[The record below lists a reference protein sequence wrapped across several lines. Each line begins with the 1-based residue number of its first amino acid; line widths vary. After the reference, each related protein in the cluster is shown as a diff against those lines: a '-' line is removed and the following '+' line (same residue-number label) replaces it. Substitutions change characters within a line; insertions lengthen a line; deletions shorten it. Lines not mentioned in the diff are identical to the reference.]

1 MQKEKLKKGEVTRLA
16 IEDAALELY
25 MEHGYHATSMRQIAD
40 EAGLALGGIY
50 NHFKSKEDIFAAII
64 IDKHPYKKI
73 LPIILES
80 SGGENLEGF
89 LKGAMDII
97 LKELGSQPYYMKL
110 MLIELVE
117 FNGKHGA
124 SLLKVLVPEVLP
136 VFEKLIKSR
145 KDLRVTNPAMLMRS
159 FIGMILSYFITGMLI
174 SDSLVEK
181 LMPKNPA
188 DIYVDIMLHGI
199 LKSEAGNV

>member
-1 MQKEKLKKGEVTRLA
+1 MQKEKLKKGDVTRLA

-25 MEHGYHATSMRQIAD
+25 MEQGYHATSMRQIAD
-40 EAGLALGGIY
+40 QTGLALGGIY
-50 NHFKSKEDIFAAII
+50 NHFKSKEEIFEAII

-73 LPIILES
+73 LPIVLAE
-80 SGGENLEGF
+80 ETDNLEGF
-89 LKGAMDII
+89 LKNAMQVVI
-97 LKELGSQPYYMKL
+97 KELGSEPYYMRL

-124 SLLKVLVPEVLP
+124 SLLKLIAPEVLP
-136 VFEKLIKSR
+136 VFERLIKSR

-159 FIGMILSYFITGMLI
+159 FFGMILSYFLTGMLI
-174 SDSLVEK
+174 SGSVIDK

-199 LKSEAGNV
+199 LKSEA

>member
-1 MQKEKLKKGEVTRLA
+1 MVKTEKLKKGEVTRLT

-25 MEHGYHATSMRQIAD
+25 MEQGYHATSMRQVAD
-40 EAGLALGGIY
+40 KAGLALGGIY
-50 NHFKSKEDIFAAII
+50 NHFKSKEEIFEAII

-80 SGGENLEGF
+80 SEGENLEGF
-89 LKGAMDII
+89 LKGAMDVI
-97 LKELGSQPYYMKL
+97 LRELGSEPYYMKL

-124 SLLKVLVPEVLP
+124 SLLKVLAPKILP
-136 VFEKLIKSR
+136 VFERLVKSR
-145 KDLRVTNPAMLMRS
+145 KDLRVTNPAILMRS

-174 SDSLVEK
+174 SDSMVEK
-181 LMPKNPA
+181 LMPKNSA
-188 DIYVDIMLHGI
+188 DTYVDIMLHGI
-199 LKSEAGNV
+199 LNGEA

>member
-1 MQKEKLKKGEVTRLA
+1 MTKEKLKKGDLTRLT

-25 MEHGYHATSMRQIAD
+25 MDQGYHATSMRQVAD
-40 EAGLALGGIY
+40 RAGLALGGIY
-50 NHFKSKEDIFAAII
+50 NHFKSKEEIFEAII

-80 SGGENLEGF
+80 SEGENLEGF
-89 LKGAMDII
+89 LKSAMDVII
-97 LKELGSQPYYMKL
+97 KELGSEPYYMKL

-124 SLLKVLVPEVLP
+124 SLLKIIAPEILP
-136 VFEKLIKSR
+136 VFERLIKSR
-145 KDLRVTNPAMLMRS
+145 KDLRVTNPAMLLRS

-174 SDSLVEK
+174 SDSMIEK

-188 DIYVDIMLHGI
+188 DVQVDIILHGL
-199 LKSEAGNV
+199 LKSEV

>member
-1 MQKEKLKKGEVTRLA
+1 MSREKIKKGDITRLA

-25 MEHGYHATSMRQIAD
+25 MDQGYHATSMRQIAD
-40 EAGLALGGIY
+40 QAGLALGGIY
-50 NHFKSKEDIFAAII
+50 NHFKSKEEIFEAII

-73 LPIILES
+73 LPIVLS
-80 SGGENLEGF
+80 TKTDNLEEF
-89 LKGAMDII
+89 LANAMQIVI
-97 LKELGSQPYYMKL
+97 RELSSEPYYMKL

-124 SLLKVLVPEVLP
+124 SLLKLIAPEILP
-136 VFEKLIKSR
+136 VFERLVKSR

-159 FIGMILSYFITGMLI
+159 FFGMFLSYFLTGMLM
-174 SDSLVEK
+174 SGSVLEK
-181 LMPKNPA
+181 LLPKNPA

-199 LKSEAGNV
+199 LKSEA

>member
-1 MQKEKLKKGEVTRLA
+1 MTKEKMKKGEATRLA

-25 MEHGYHATSMRQIAD
+25 MEQGYHATSMRQISD
-40 EAGLALGGIY
+40 RAGLALGGIY
-50 NHFKSKEDIFAAII
+50 NHFKSKEEIFEAII

-73 LPIILES
+73 LPIILDTSE
-80 SGGENLEGF
+80 GENLEGF
-89 LKGAMDII
+89 LKNAMDVI
-97 LKELGSQPYYMKL
+97 LQELGSEPYYMKL

-136 VFEKLIKSR
+136 VFEKLVKSR
-145 KDLRVTNPAMLMRS
+145 KDLRIKNPAILMRS

-174 SDSLVEK
+174 SDSVVVK

-188 DIYVDIMLHGI
+188 DTYVDIMLHGI
-199 LKSEAGNV
+199 LKGDA